1 MFASMILGTLLLL
14 QGVEIEKMDSAVI
27 QLQSAKAIK
36 SESRGTKG
44 AARVMALDNACA
56 AYDAVVKYWPDSGVL
71 TAEAAFRSGEINR
84 SLGRP
89 GAAKGSFEVA
99 FDQGEGSYFAP
110 RAILEIGHI
119 HRRVSEMDKALE
131 YYGRL
136 VAIKGVP
143 VRYLNDSREWAGK
156 VHFELGHWDKALLSF
171 KQWSVNSEGP
181 TEQVR
186 AVDLQLG
193 CLLEL
198 KQMEAARVLLA
209 KTMEEL
215 TPLSE
220 EPSKEGARLKRAL
233 ERMKAPSRLAA
244 SGT

>member
-1 MFASMILGTLLLL
+1 MFVGLILGALPLL
-14 QGVEIEKMDSAVI
+14 QGVEIEKMESAVV
-27 QLQSAKAIK
+27 QLRSAKTIK

-44 AARVMALDNACA
+44 AARVLALDKACA
-56 AYDAVVKYWPDSGVL
+56 AYDAVVKYWPESGVL

-99 FDQGEGSYFAP
+99 FDQGEGSTFAP

-136 VAIKGVP
+136 ASIKGVP

-156 VHFELGHWDKALLSF
+156 VHFEIGHWEKALDAF

-181 TEQVR
+181 IEQVK
-186 AVDLQLG
+186 AVDLQLR

-198 KQMEAARVLLA
+198 KQIDAGRALLA

-220 EPSKEGARLKRAL
+220 EPSKEGVRLKRAL
-233 ERMKAPSRLAA
+233 ERMKAPSQFAA
-244 SGT
+244 SGA